1 MTTLKELSET
11 LYESM
16 SPDLDG
22 SLPREIVTVIF
33 SEYQPPVLVASL
45 YLGERLY
52 REIVAL
58 GGSYK
63 DKISPEGFI
72 ELLNKTSPML
82 ARAEDEDLIIPAMVR
97 FWKDEYDAEKN

>member
-1 MTTLKELSET
+1 MTKKNGVSENQ
-11 LYESM
+11 YETM

-22 SLPREIVTVIF
+22 SLPGEIVTVIF
-33 SEYQPPVLVASL
+33 SEYQPSVLVASL
-45 YLGERLY
+45 YLGEGLY

-63 DKISPEGFI
+63 DNISPEGFI
-72 ELLNKTSPML
+72 ELINRTSPML